1 MQTDWALFRIQYEQ
15 KSCDGS
21 YGIGYNI
28 NKERNMAS
36 GRSEPRA
43 TLGGKG
49 CRSLA
54 RLVRV
59 DPNTSVIK
67 L

>member
-1 MQTDWALFRIQYEQ
+1 MV
-15 KSCDGS
+15 
-21 YGIGYNI
+21 
-28 NKERNMAS
+28 S
-36 GRSEPRA
+36 GRSEPRT
-43 TLGGKG
+43 TLWGKG

-67 L
+67 LWEKGPHPDLV